1 VGYAGLNSEIGKRR
15 RPTMSPWLVN
25 RLAKK
30 CGRLRRPTMS
40 PWLVNQP
47 TREDS
52 NQMDELLTLGESPR
66 DRVSGVPPA
75 GGENR

>member
-1 VGYAGLNSEIGKRR
+1 VGYPGLSSEIGKLR

-25 RLAKK
+25 RLVKK
-30 CGRLRRPTMS
+30 FGRLRRPTMS

-52 NQMDELLTLGESPR
+52 SQMDELLTLGESPW
-66 DRVSGVPPA
+66 DGIPGVPPA
-75 GGENR
+75 WGEN